1 MWGRWEDKTDGDTSV
16 WNRWTDRQAERTRRD
31 EARRWARHRLGKRD
45 KREKRKRENTLS
57 LVTGNRKAKW
67 QHAKRGKKQN
77 AFSGLLATKIHFRES
92 QKTTKRTFQL
102 YANLSNPL
110 FASILREK
118 KSKSFSA
125 PSLFLKKHKP
135 LNSKKG
141 NSFWI
146 HYRKHFTAH
155 PNFSIIDIFE
165 ISYLP
170 HFSQREPT
178 FLHRNWW
185 ALHCILYG
193 EGAFYRR
200 TFLLQDLPRC
210 CHAEWEKAEP
220 SLQLQGNR
228 VTLILTL
235 GRVWV
240 GASTGRQR
248 PEDA

>member
-1 MWGRWEDKTDGDTSV
+1 MKTV
-16 WNRWTDRQAERTRRD
+16 WFGTQGQTGRTRGREEMKPGD
-31 EARRWARHRLGKRD
+31 GQDTHLGSKINGS
-45 KREKRKRENTLS
+45 REKEKTHCPLS
-57 LVTGNRKAKW
+57 WGNRKAKW
-67 QHAKRGKKQN
+67 QHAKWAKKHN
-77 AFSGLLATKIHFRES
+77 AFSGLLATKIHFGES
-92 QKTTKRTFQL
+92 QKTTKCTFQL

-118 KSKSFSA
+118 KSKSFST
-125 PSLFLKKHKP
+125 LFLKKHKP

-185 ALHCILYG
+185 ALPCILYG

-200 TFLLQDLPRC
+200 TFLL
-210 CHAEWEKAEP
+210 
-220 SLQLQGNR
+220 
-228 VTLILTL
+228 
-235 GRVWV
+235 
-240 GASTGRQR
+240 
-248 PEDA
+248 

>member
-1 MWGRWEDKTDGDTSV
+1 MVAGWSSVGKTRRQRSDEDSSV
-16 WNRWTDRQAERTRRD
+16 WNTGTDGQDERTRRD
-31 EARRWARHRLGKRD
+31 EAWWWARHPLGKQD
-45 KREKRKRENTLS
+45 KWEQRKRENTVS

-67 QHAKRGKKQN
+67 QHAKRGKKHN
-77 AFSGLLATKIHFRES
+77 AFSGLLATKIHFGES

-125 PSLFLKKHKP
+125 LSLFLKKHKP

-155 PNFSIIDIFE
+155 SNFSIIDIFE

-185 ALHCILYG
+185 ALPRILYG

-200 TFLLQDLPRC
+200 TFLL
-210 CHAEWEKAEP
+210 
-220 SLQLQGNR
+220 
-228 VTLILTL
+228 
-235 GRVWV
+235 
-240 GASTGRQR
+240 
-248 PEDA
+248 